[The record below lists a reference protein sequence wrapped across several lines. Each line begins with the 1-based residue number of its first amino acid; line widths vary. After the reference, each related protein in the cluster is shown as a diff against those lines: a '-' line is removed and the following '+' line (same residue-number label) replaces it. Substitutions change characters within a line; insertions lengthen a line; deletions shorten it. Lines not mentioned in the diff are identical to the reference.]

1 MRHLSLSVLC
11 CAICILGACR
21 TNSDQRSEE
30 NLGDPDASGKG
41 CVGATLD
48 VTSALPLD
56 EVLFELDGSLEQDL
70 AVSFFWDDSR
80 RSFPGLVLLPSQN
93 GEDAEER
100 LSFKVPPH
108 PDGIEGGSLR
118 VQFSGDDGL
127 ICPAA
132 ALEVLPI
139 EAAPGARARFI
150 GAAQRLLDADAA
162 LMGLTRAELV
172 EAHRI
177 EDLNEFRSQIPAP
190 AAPLVVAQYALDH
203 PDNPASLSAI
213 LDAEDASIQES
224 LKTFDALLEHSGIIA
239 QFERQADTIE
249 RLSPVRYVANN
260 PGTSAASLGEESFKV
275 GVADPEELSQYMNLS
290 IDSCGATKSF
300 FSDSVTYASLASID
314 VNPVWKGFTASY
326 ALTGTVALE
335 FQKMMCQLFPGKLEN
350 FLLEEPNVDMLEDAN
365 EFDFERRLAVAS
377 VDASSRGAWNPALSA
392 FLMALQAKG
401 SLGAI
406 KGASDTQKFYAAVN
420 QSASVSSWYKVQKA
434 VVQSVDDAIANGVDY
449 GKGKGA
455 EALDKY
461 TEMGD
466 VGPYQWKNID
476 IRDNRYIMLLSETGI
491 FREFICGAQRF
502 CFVPVRTGEE
512 QLGFMP
518 DIQKFPTEDLP
529 RVNGVGLVRPVTIK
543 LDPEIRHSVKLGEE
557 LVITYEV
564 EADDLTVEWENT
576 SSFED
581 PRDAITNSSITDAEK
596 GQMVFRA
603 PTDPDEFPV
612 VIRATSLS
620 TTGLLDNPYVPTP
633 MSFLVLELDDEFR
646 VEQDEDC
653 VAPGQSV
660 QLTPIYNEEAH
671 PRARIVWETT
681 GGEVDGDSVWVAPSR
696 RQVHTIKATLI
707 AEDGIELEDEV
718 QIIVGEC
725 ECWYSVSV
733 AGPDIGLDHAQEF
746 GTMIAR
752 DRGDA
757 LDPLPGYG
765 LYFHMGTSLTAPGIF
780 SIFLDDAFVEHAPA
794 KTLASELS
802 LPPSYLYSPGT
813 TEQWVADGEK
823 SWLELS
829 SSEPYGD
836 TKYVQGEGFSVHPYK
851 DGQGR
856 VKNFVVRFRFKTIL
870 EHPACMNKASHDG
883 WKAINGY

>member
-21 TNSDQRSEE
+21 TNSDQRSED

-108 PDGIEGGSLR
+108 PDGLEGGTLR

-139 EAAPGARARFI
+139 EAAPGEHE
-150 GAAQRLLDADAA
+150 RLLGAMQRELDAQAA
-162 LMGLTRAELV
+162 WVGLTRDELIA
-172 EAHRI
+172 AHRI
-177 EDLNEFRSQIPAP
+177 LDLESFREKIPAP
-190 AAPLVVAQYALDH
+190 VTPLVLAQFGLEH
-203 PDNPASLSAI
+203 PDNPYSLANRLRGRDPHSLAHPE
-213 LDAEDASIQES
+213 DFVGTAE
-224 LKTFDALLEHSGIIA
+224 LDALLAHAGFVEK
-239 QFERQADTIE
+239 IE
-249 RLSPVRYVANN
+249 QSTRALEGLEPVKFVEDN
-260 PGTSAASLGEESFKV
+260 PGVSVASLGANPLKV
-275 GVADPEELSQYMNLS
+275 EVSGAEDLSRYMNVS
-290 IDSCGATKSF
+290 IDSCGFVKTSYGDVLTVVGLTNGGIKNPLVAAGVSSF
-300 FSDSVTYASLASID
+300 
-314 VNPVWKGFTASY
+314 G
-326 ALTGTVALE
+326 LTGTLILE
-335 FQKMMCQLFPGKLEN
+335 TQRMRCQLLPGKLEN
-350 FLLEEPNVDMLEDAN
+350 FIVEEPNVDMLEDAN
-365 EFDFERRLAVAS
+365 DFDFERRLAVAK
-377 VDASSRGAWNPALSA
+377 VDAWSRGVWNAELALTV
-392 FLMALQAKG
+392 LALQTAGSAKG
-401 SLGAI
+401 I
-406 KGASDTQKFYAAVN
+406 KDAGSALAPAAK
-420 QSASVSSWYKVQKA
+420 SGLTSKAAKEVSEAYENHLLNSTSY
-434 VVQSVDDAIANGVDY
+434 IAGQN
-449 GKGKGA
+449 A
-455 EALDKY
+455 EISSKY

-466 VGPYQWKNID
+466 VGPFGWKNID

-518 DIQKFPTEDLP
+518 DIQKFPAEDLP
-529 RVNGVGLVRPVTIK
+529 RVNGIGLVRPVTIK

-576 SSFED
+576 SSAED
-581 PRDAITNSSITDAEK
+581 PRDAITNSSITDAEQ

-660 QLTPIYNEEAH
+660 QLTPIYNEEVH

-746 GTMIAR
+746 GTMIAAMR
-752 DRGDA
+752 SSRCPD
-757 LDPLPGYG
+757 
-765 LYFHMGTSLTAPGIF
+765 MGSTFTWGRASRRQASSRSF
-780 SIFLDDAFVEHAPA
+780 SMTP
-794 KTLASELS
+794 
-802 LPPSYLYSPGT
+802 
-813 TEQWVADGEK
+813 
-823 SWLELS
+823 S
-829 SSEPYGD
+829 SSTRLPKHSRASSRSLHL
-836 TKYVQGEGFSVHPYK
+836 TC
-851 DGQGR
+851 
-856 VKNFVVRFRFKTIL
+856 IL
-870 EHPACMNKASHDG
+870 LEQPS
-883 WKAINGY
+883 NGSPMARNPGSS